1 MKFGKK
7 VIGVLLLA
15 ILFFAVAE
23 FMPVWMG
30 KLMDKQTIGQAVVT
44 KDTAS
49 NNSAHMHI
57 SDEEKYK
64 ILSVQE
70 DSTYLFKAKDLA
82 QLLDYDSE
90 FLSKLKKQLERLKEL
105 KVMDFSDL
113 CENLTDSFVGA
124 SYYSVTDQFYGT
136 NGFAYWQLKF
146 NDEKNQTEYEI
157 AFDLDSEKIYY
168 FYGDG
173 KSISQFWKKQKGKSE
188 DEVTQK
194 AKRVQKYMALY
205 HSGTS
210 TAFNANWND
219 EMLLADGT
227 ALIKKGG
234 IKVPLQTILERNK
247 KQAVEIML
255 VTFGNLC
262 GDRRSS
268 LLLSGS
274 VAISSNYDA

>member
-57 SDEEKYK
+57 SDEEKCK

-90 FLSKLKKQLERLKEL
+90 FLSKLKKQLERLKKL

-113 CENLTDSFVGA
+113 CENLT
-124 SYYSVTDQFYGT
+124 
-136 NGFAYWQLKF
+136 
-146 NDEKNQTEYEI
+146 
-157 AFDLDSEKIYY
+157 
-168 FYGDG
+168 
-173 KSISQFWKKQKGKSE
+173 
-188 DEVTQK
+188 
-194 AKRVQKYMALY
+194 AL
-205 HSGTS
+205 
-210 TAFNANWND
+210 W
-219 EMLLADGT
+219 ELL
-227 ALIKKGG
+227 I
-234 IKVPLQTILERNK
+234 IRLQTSFMEPMVLP
-247 KQAVEIML
+247 
-255 VTFGNLC
+255 T
-262 GDRRSS
+262 
-268 LLLSGS
+268 GS
-274 VAISSNYDA
+274 